1 MICDTLEHLG
11 RYRGLHKNL
20 DTALDF
26 LARQDLSALPMGTT
40 PVDGEEVYVMRME
53 AKLHPAEG
61 TYPEYHRIYAD
72 LQLDLTGAEAWAY
85 ASEPGAE
92 VGEYR
97 VDIGF
102 QNSPAALN
110 GTLGP
115 GTVYAVL
122 PGGAASPWTVQPGKH
137 RSG

>member
-53 AKLHPAEG
+53 AKLHPAG
-61 TYPEYHRIYAD
+61 GHLSGIPSHLCGSAAGSHRRR
-72 LQLDLTGAEAWAY
+72 G
-85 ASEPGAE
+85 
-92 VGEYR
+92 
-97 VDIGF
+97 
-102 QNSPAALN
+102 
-110 GTLGP
+110 LGLCQR
-115 GTVYAVL
+115 A
-122 PGGAASPWTVQPGKH
+122 GG
-137 RSG
+137 